1 MGSDWDI
8 PNILS
13 MQSPLRNPCEP
24 AHETGRVCFGQSS
37 VTDRGLSS
45 LEVCHVTDDYVHRRK
60 STCIDAYAV
69 IGHFFS
75 FPSFVSHPQDGNLSV
90 TDWWVLHAFIVFFS
104 LGDPPIQKILSWYDR
119 GCFLGESGLWAVGVA
134 SLSWLPGYFLHCRS
148 LLAHLKIFWPEW
160 SQAGYKGGWW
170 QKSLPSPEIFYCAVW
185 HILIA
190 TVHIKL
196 HTVSCQLHWYTVSL
210 SAPDHL
216 K

>member
-104 LGDPPIQKILSWYDR
+104 LGDPPIQKNTVLVWPWVFFR
-119 GCFLGESGLWAVGVA
+119 GV
-134 SLSWLPGYFLHCRS
+134 RS
-148 LLAHLKIFWPEW
+148 LGSGSRQPLLVARLFSPLPVPSSTPEDLLTW
-160 SQAGYKGGWW
+160 VEPGW
-170 QKSLPSPEIFYCAVW
+170 V
-185 HILIA
+185 
-190 TVHIKL
+190 
-196 HTVSCQLHWYTVSL
+196 
-210 SAPDHL
+210 
-216 K
+216 